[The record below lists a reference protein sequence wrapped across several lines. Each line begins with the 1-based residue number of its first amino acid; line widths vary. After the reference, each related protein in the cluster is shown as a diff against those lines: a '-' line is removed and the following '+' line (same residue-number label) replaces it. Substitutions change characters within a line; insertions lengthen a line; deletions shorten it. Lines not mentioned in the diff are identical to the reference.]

1 MWKTIFHTYVCAPS
15 SEIDW
20 LTISDG
26 FLEDWNTVHCI
37 RAIDG
42 KHIAIECINNSG
54 LFYHNYKGLFRGF

>member
-26 FLEDWNTVHCI
+26 FLEDWNII

-42 KHIAIECINNSG
+42 KNIAIECTNNSG

>member
-42 KHIAIECINNSG
+42 KHIAIECINNGG